1 MDGTVNERANGDS
14 TELLLDLAAAL
25 HAAASPADVAETRLR
40 GVAGALGLD
49 AQFFT
54 LQSFFATE
62 LRRGD
67 REHVEIRRIPFDTHW
82 NLREVA
88 ALDEL
93 CRAITERRLDAAGAR
108 RELDRILAT
117 KSAYPKALVAL
128 AWGVYGGV
136 VAIRVGGRSIEGL
149 AGVLIGLG
157 AGAIHFLAAERK
169 TVSLEKTFL
178 GALLGSIVA
187 FVLAFVLPPF
197 DYPRALF
204 GGISL
209 LIPAMVVTIGIH
221 ELANEAL
228 ESGTVRFV
236 YGLMCFGLL
245 GAGIVAAFTLGSILG
260 IHPPHVTATKLPN
273 VVVLA
278 CVALG
283 GLALVVCLEGRP
295 RDVGWI
301 VAAAVI
307 AYGAQEL
314 TRLPLGDQGAPI
326 VVAFIL
332 GCAAYLHARRPGRV
346 PFTMLVPG
354 LLQLAP
360 GFLGTKATF
369 RMLTVGQQVS
379 SSASYFDVILLALQL
394 GIGILAASL
403 LFKHLRRRRA
413 AVVPPLTPAIR

>member
-1 MDGTVNERANGDS
+1 MDGTLNERPNGES

-25 HAAASPADVAETRLR
+25 HAAANPADVSEARLR

-67 REHVEIRRIPFDTHW
+67 QERVEIRRIPFDTHW
-82 NLREVA
+82 NLAEVA

-108 RELDRILAT
+108 RQLDRILAR

-136 VAIRVGGRSIEGL
+136 VAIRVGGRWIEGM
-149 AGVLIGLG
+149 AGILIGLA
-157 AGAIHFLAAERK
+157 AGSIHFLAAEHK

-178 GALLGSIVA
+178 GAFLGSIVA
-187 FVLAFVLPPF
+187 FLLAFVLPPF

-228 ESGTVRFV
+228 ESGTVRLV

-245 GAGIVAAFTLGSILG
+245 GAGIVAAFTLGGFFGL
-260 IHPPHVTATKLPN
+260 HPPHLTATKLPDL
-273 VVVLA
+273 VVLA
-278 CVALG
+278 CVAVG

-295 RDVGWI
+295 LDVGWI
-301 VAAAVI
+301 VAATVVAF
-307 AYGAQEL
+307 GAQEL
-314 TRLPLGDQGAPI
+314 TRLPLGDRGAPL
-326 VVAFIL
+326 VVSFVL
-332 GCAAYLHARRPGRV
+332 GCFAYLYARRPGRV
-346 PFTMLVPG
+346 PFTVLVPG

-369 RMLTVGQQVS
+369 KMLTVGEPMS
-379 SSASYFDVILLALQL
+379 SSGSYFDVILLALQL
-394 GIGILAASL
+394 GIGILAAGL
-403 LFKHLRRRRA
+403 LLKHVRRKRA
-413 AVVPPLTPAIR
+413 TVVPPLTPAVR